1 MSLGLIGVP
10 GYGPGVPIPDRTT
23 APIDI
28 GANGAIPDRSPLL
41 PELHESQAT
50 GRIAEIY
57 DDIRRFSGVPYV
69 SSLQRYLATLP
80 GVLEWAWATLRPAMA
95 SGVIPETGW
104 RLAADLR
111 LPAAQVVPP
120 ATLLRWGVDAAALA
134 AIRNIAANFVR
145 VSPVNLVTGA
155 CLGRLLTETPP
166 SGGGFPPTGW
176 IPPAMLPPMP
186 GNVDPAAL
194 PTEQC
199 AVLMRF
205 ATEVDGVP
213 FIPALYRQLAHW
225 PAVLAWLGDELA
237 PRFGAPETEAARAA
251 LQQAARAAAPGIVGR
266 LPAPPPV
273 SAPDAAAAQRVHAA
287 IARYAETSPEMTMF
301 GQLILDALP
310 ADA

>member
-1 MSLGLIGVP
+1 MN
-10 GYGPGVPIPDRTT
+10 
-23 APIDI
+23 APPQP
-28 GANGAIPDRSPLL
+28 ALL

-80 GVLEWAWATLRPAMA
+80 GVLEWAWAALRPAMV
-95 SGVIPETGW
+95 SGVIPEIGW
-104 RLAADLR
+104 RLAADVR
-111 LPAAQVVPP
+111 LSPARAVPP
-120 ATLLRWGVDAAALA
+120 ATLRGWSVDAAGLA

-155 CLGRLLTETPP
+155 CLSRLLDGAAP
-166 SGGGFPPTGW
+166 SGPGFPPEAWT
-176 IPPAMLPPMP
+176 PPAMLPPMP
-186 GNVDPAAL
+186 GNVDPDAL
-194 PTEQC
+194 PAEQR

-205 ATEVDGVP
+205 ATEVAGVP

-225 PAVLAWLGDELA
+225 PAVLAWLADELA
-237 PRFGAPETEAARAA
+237 PRVHAPETASARSAF
-251 LQQAARAAAPGIVGR
+251 QHAARAAAPGIVAC
-266 LPAPPPV
+266 LPPTPP
-273 SAPDAAAAQRVHAA
+273 SAAPDAATTQRVQAA

-310 ADA
+310 S